1 MTTGLNQK
9 EEVYHFLLRAIVLF
23 IKKRSILDL
32 CCVTVFFTKD
42 KDDQIC
48 LYALMHV
55 PSLPVCTESV
65 CLHVYMMGITELWEK
80 SMEKEDS
87 ETLSRRSTE

>member
-1 MTTGLNQK
+1 M
-9 EEVYHFLLRAIVLF
+9 
-23 IKKRSILDL
+23 
-32 CCVTVFFTKD
+32 VFFTKD

-48 LYALMHV
+48 LYTLMHDL
-55 PSLPVCTESV
+55 SVCTESIVV